1 MPVPPSL
8 SHPTVAKALLQWW
21 KEGAEGE
28 KKNKKEK
35 EKNIHKKYSRIQPGP
50 VGLAAPEKEKKNIHG
65 AAMTKAA
72 KAFQVSS
79 RHCSE

>member
-21 KEGAEGE
+21 KEGAERGAGGGE
-28 KKNKKEK
+28 KNKKEK

-50 VGLAAPEKEKKNIHG
+50 VGLAAKKI
-65 AAMTKAA
+65 K
-72 KAFQVSS
+72 
-79 RHCSE
+79 

>member
-21 KEGAEGE
+21 KEGAEGGGGE
-28 KKNKKEK
+28 NKKEK

-50 VGLAAPEKEKKNIHG
+50 VGLAAKKKKKTFMG
-65 AAMTKAA
+65 L
-72 KAFQVSS
+72 
-79 RHCSE
+79 R